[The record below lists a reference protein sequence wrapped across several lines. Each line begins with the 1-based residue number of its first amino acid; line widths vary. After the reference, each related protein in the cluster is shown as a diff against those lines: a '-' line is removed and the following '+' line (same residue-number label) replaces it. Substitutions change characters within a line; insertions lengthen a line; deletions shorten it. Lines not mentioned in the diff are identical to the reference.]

1 MATAPPADRPP
12 RWLPA
17 AELTVLAVALLV
29 RIWALGRFEAT
40 AMADHPMVDAY
51 TYWDQAQ
58 QLFAGKDPFA
68 REGYYQP
75 PAYPWLLAQLGA
87 LTGEMS
93 LGAVRR
99 VQLVLGL
106 VTTGLVLRLGRRVGG
121 AWGVPWAGVI
131 AGALFGLFPSV
142 VMFEHDILTPATSLA
157 ALAGGLSLVAA
168 WLDREHPGPRGLAV
182 IGLAGLLLGAAA
194 AIHPSLLLG
203 VAVLGF
209 AVVWR
214 AWPDRALGPVVA
226 LAVGTAAPLAPTTL
240 ENLDRFG
247 TPTLVSHN
255 SGINL
260 YLGNNAS
267 FRETM
272 FLRPGLPF
280 RQLALEA
287 EPAERDLPT
296 RNAWWK
302 QRVREEAAEAPR
314 VALAVL
320 AVKALW
326 SVNTTEIPRNEDY
339 RCRTRPLAPLAL
351 LRWLPVRFGLVFPWA
366 LLGAVVVLRR
376 REGAR
381 TWHAA
386 LPLAWLALHLPLII
400 FFPTDR
406 YRLASWV
413 VVAPLAALGV
423 GALAHGP
430 LRRSL
435 PRWSWVLPVVG
446 LGLAHLPIDQRT
458 EMDPALCRYAEGN
471 LAWME
476 QDWAAARLAYTDMI
490 EAHPEDTGAHSWLA
504 RLAAR
509 EKDYTTAIKHMNI
522 VVEQFPDHFPS
533 LKSMA
538 DYHYYAGDKD
548 GCVAWLKRAYA
559 VPGDRTNT
567 GVKLVKLLRRMGRR
581 SEADRIQQA
590 DPKLRDHP
598 KLSER

>member
-1 MATAPPADRPP
+1 M
-12 RWLPA
+12 
-17 AELTVLAVALLV
+17 LALALLV
-29 RIWALGRFEAT
+29 RIWALSRFEAT
-40 AMADHPMVDAY
+40 AMAEHPMVDAY

-87 LTGEMS
+87 VTGELS

-106 VTTGLVLRLGRRVGG
+106 ATTGLVLRLGRRMGTS
-121 AWGVPWAGVI
+121 WGVPWVGLV
-131 AGALFGLFPSV
+131 AGALYGLFPSV

-157 ALAGGLSLVAA
+157 ALAGGLSLVAS
-168 WLDREHPGPRGLAV
+168 WLDGEHSGSKGLAV

-203 VAVLGF
+203 VGALGLAV
-209 AVVWR
+209 AWR
-214 AWPDRALGPVVA
+214 AWPDRALAPVLALVA
-226 LAVGTAAPLAPTTL
+226 GIAAPLAPTTL

-260 YLGNNAS
+260 YLGNNAR

-302 QRVREEAAEAPR
+302 ERVWREAAEAPR
-314 VALAVL
+314 VALSVL

-326 SVNTTEIPRNEDY
+326 SVHTTEIPRNEDY
-339 RCRTRPLAPLAL
+339 RCRTRPLAAL
-351 LRWLPVRFGLVFPWA
+351 SLLGWIPVRYGLVFPLA

-376 REGAR
+376 RSGAR

-386 LPLAWLALHLPLII
+386 LPLAWLALHLPLVI

-413 VVAPLAALGV
+413 VVAPLAGLGV
-423 GALAHGP
+423 AALVHGH
-430 LRRSL
+430 LRRRL
-435 PRWSWVLPVVG
+435 PRWSWALPALG
-446 LGLAHLPIDQRT
+446 LVLAHLPIDERT
-458 EMDPALCRYAEGN
+458 AMDPALCRYAEGS

-476 QDWAAARLAYTDMI
+476 EDWAAARLAYTDMV
-490 EAHPEDTGAHSWLA
+490 EAHPDDTGAHSWLA

-509 EKDYTTAIKHMNI
+509 EKNYPTAIKHMD
-522 VVEQFPDHFPS
+522 VVVRQFPDHFPS

-538 DYHYYAGDKD
+538 DYHYYAGDRD
-548 GCVAWLKRAYA
+548 GCVEWLKRAYA

-567 GVKLVKLLRRMGRR
+567 GVKLVKLLRRMGRQ
-581 SEADRIQQA
+581 SEADQIQQS
-590 DPKLRDHP
+590 DPKLRSHP
-598 KLSER
+598 KLSAP